1 MSCALSA
8 VLLRALDVMLIYVD
22 ADDGQ
27 VLGQHVRRVH
37 AEREGGADAHI
48 ENLAKRREGG
58 G

>member
-1 MSCALSA
+1 
-8 VLLRALDVMLIYVD
+8 MLIDVD